1 MLTPNQLLSLD
12 TETLEI
18 ITDPQP
24 RDPELARKLVYLSEQ
39 LLNPERAADKTFLLA
54 IKRDLL
60 RHNRPH

>member
-24 RDPELARKLVYLSEQ
+24 RDPEIVRKLLYLSEQ
-39 LLNPERAADKTFLLA
+39 LLNPERIDERPFLA
-54 IKRDLL
+54 SVKRDLL
-60 RHNRPH
+60 RQSARR